1 MLAQQQLQN
10 KQTFEGGKNSK
21 TNYISNNKS

>member
-10 KQTFEGGKNSK
+10 KQTFKGGTNSK
-21 TNYISNNKS
+21 TDYISNNKS